1 MKTSYCNITKPN
13 FRKYK
18 FKLTLKFE
26 KIVIVNS
33 IGQIV
38 FEQDPINLT
47 QANIDIGSFGR
58 GTYFIEIH
66 TEMGTLIKKLIK
78 V

>member
-1 MKTSYCNITKPN
+1 M
-13 FRKYK
+13 
-18 FKLTLKFE
+18 
-26 KIVIVNS
+26 IVNS